1 MRSVTITEHTL
12 EGLMARKDVV
22 GAVPMLRTLA
32 KQSKPKTDC
41 CGRSSSRR
49 QGLRQ
54 ARTRLVGLPQNQKDY
69 LKKVLNADELVVF
82 IPSKGGSRKVVL

>member
-1 MRSVTITEHTL
+1 
-12 EGLMARKDVV
+12 MARKDVV

-69 LKKVLNADELVVF
+69 LKNPYLVRGPAYVQS
-82 IPSKGGSRKVVL
+82 PVPVTEE